1 MAKYS
6 ICFPDAFVCVPVQMA
21 PQEFDPWEYTKDCF
35 YLWNN
40 GSVHWVEFYFK
51 VPDYD
56 SIQDQPAAR
65 LIRFVASE
73 MSWTPESGLSMI
85 PGMTIGSFEIFRLI
99 SKILL
104 WPRISH
110 VSCFFL
116 PGACWGG
123 RSVVSTEIQR
133 YAMKST
139 TKSSAMPQFQLNNV
153 KV

>member
-56 SIQDQPAAR
+56 SVQDQPAAR

-85 PGMTIGSFEIFRLI
+85 VDTDHMYVDPGHDDWFIRDIPFDQQDLVVATDLTRELFFSSWRMLGWQI
-99 SKILL
+99 S
-104 WPRISH
+104 RID
-110 VSCFFL
+110 
-116 PGACWGG
+116 
-123 RSVVSTEIQR
+123 
-133 YAMKST
+133 
-139 TKSSAMPQFQLNNV
+139 
-153 KV
+153 